1 MIFAVHRKN
10 TTVNFILSKVSSSLD
25 IGDIDYCVQQLLEV
39 AENYIMGEV
48 AEEKE
53 VERFSFK
60 MKDTKGVSNLLKFC
74 S

>member
-53 VERFSFK
+53 VEIFSFK